1 MLVLLFALWASNFS
15 SSRNFR
21 QYKVVFSEPVT
32 GLTEGGSVQYN
43 GLAVGTVESL
53 ALNDADARQVIAIL
67 KLKANTPV
75 TVSYTHLDVYKRQV

>member
-1 MLVLLFALWASNFS
+1 MWASNFS

-67 KLKANTPV
+67 KLK
-75 TVSYTHLDVYKRQV
+75 